1 MNKSV
6 KQEEFDKFRRAIN
19 ISIDSLT
26 RKITTNKYY
35 NKYDTASR
43 EELIQHVKLANA
55 KFNAMEEAINLIFS
69 ILESHD
75 MNIIT
80 CMHCKQ
86 PLPKANNDN

>member
-6 KQEEFDKFRRAIN
+6 KQEEFDKFRRSIN
-19 ISIDSLT
+19 ISIDV
-26 RKITTNKYY
+26 INKKLAVE
-35 NKYDTASR
+35 KYKENETVSR
-43 EELIQHVKLANA
+43 GELISHAKLANA
-55 KFNAMEEAINLIFS
+55 KFDAMEEAINLIFS

-80 CMHCKQ
+80 CMHCKK

>member
-6 KQEEFDKFRRAIN
+6 KQQEFKDYKRSTN
-19 ISIDSLT
+19 ISIDSL
-26 RKITTNKYY
+26 NKRMR
-35 NKYDTASR
+35 DIDRVPDGVASR
-43 EELIQHVKLANA
+43 KDLYSQVKLANA
-55 KFNAMEEAINLIFS
+55 KFDAFEEAINLIFS

-86 PLPKANNDN
+86 PLPKAGNES

>member
-1 MNKSV
+1 MNKSI
-6 KQEEFDKFRRAIN
+6 KQEEFNKFKRAIN
-19 ISIDSLT
+19 ISIDNLGKKIHELT
-26 RKITTNKYY
+26 RPSDIPATK
-35 NKYDTASR
+35 R
-43 EELIQHVKLANA
+43 EVLLDRNMNNA
-55 KFNAMEEAINLIFS
+55 KFDAIEQAIDLIFS